1 MFNPREQTAWVSVD
15 RSWALLGMHLF
26 GCCRL
31 PSHLAAPKGH
41 EFVQS
46 VSGGG
51 VMALCASIPPVV
63 WYSLFITTP
72 GIKEHQLMWVHGM
85 VVFLIGMQSSK
96 LGEALS
102 SPKSVLAGTGEG
114 GASKLESC

>member
-1 MFNPREQTAWVSVD
+1 
-15 RSWALLGMHLF
+15 
-26 GCCRL
+26 
-31 PSHLAAPKGH
+31 
-41 EFVQS
+41 VQS

-51 VMALCASIPPVV
+51 VMALCASIPPV

-102 SPKSVLAGTGEG
+102 SPKSVLAGTVEG
-114 GASKLESC
+114 GASSLESR